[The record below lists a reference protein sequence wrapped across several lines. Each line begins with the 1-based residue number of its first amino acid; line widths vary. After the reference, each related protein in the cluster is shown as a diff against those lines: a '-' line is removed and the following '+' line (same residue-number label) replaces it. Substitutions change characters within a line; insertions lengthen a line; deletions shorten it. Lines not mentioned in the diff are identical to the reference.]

1 MCLLFIASKDSN
13 NVKSVFRFFLFYSL
27 KVFVLEAKMGTNSSR
42 LNNKD
47 GEKLSHRIEKKN
59 DIETT
64 HIPYNSLREYG
75 YDFKSKIIRE
85 DNL

>member
-27 KVFVLEAKMGTNSSR
+27 KVFVLEAKMGSNSS
-42 LNNKD
+42 
-47 GEKLSHRIEKKN
+47 LS
-59 DIETT
+59 
-64 HIPYNSLREYG
+64 HIPYNSLSEYG

-85 DNL
+85 KKF